1 MRNRENPRGIFLG
14 GSFCVKSNR
23 GIQRLLGDV
32 AVNVNE
38 DCNNVL
44 GIVVLVEY
52 DVSILGALNAII
64 LDCAVVISSLV
75 IIAAYVDDL
84 NIIVNCLGGQLR
96 LVANLIELIPVGY
109 DLTLLVVLVDSSHG
123 ARLVVVSILVLQVD
137 SDIRCRVYLIRSLIE
152 AYQIAFLQSGVAV
165 ALDQNG
171 LLGVSININ
180 SVGGVGGVAILN
192 SAVFLR
198 YDTVNSVCGRT
209 GRLGGQL
216 NISCNNLV
224 VVQNGSNSC
233 TRLSLDIVQVADG
246 VCVEVTRLTISIGLI
261 YEYNSIRSSNLVVEG
276 LSVLNIY
283 GRCV

>member
-1 MRNRENPRGIFLG
+1 M
-14 GSFCVKSNR
+14 
-23 GIQRLLGDV
+23 
-32 AVNVNE
+32 
-38 DCNNVL
+38 
-44 GIVVLVEY
+44 
-52 DVSILGALNAII
+52 
-64 LDCAVVISSLV
+64 
-75 IIAAYVDDL
+75 
-84 NIIVNCLGGQLR
+84 
-96 LVANLIELIPVGY
+96 
-109 DLTLLVVLVDSSHG
+109 
-123 ARLVVVSILVLQVD
+123 VVSILVLQVD

-165 ALDQNG
+165 TLDQNG

-209 GRLGGQL
+209 GRLGGQF

-224 VVQNGSNSC
+224 VVQNRSNSC

-246 VCVEVTRLTISIGLI
+246 VCVEITRLTISSGLI
-261 YEYNSIRSSNLVVEG
+261 YEYNSIRSSNLIVEG

-283 GRCV
+283 GGILIQRLRTPNLGDLDLVIGNIRILDQNASLNIGSLQLGSTQRSGVLMNNKLALRTVSLQNLNFQRIEARVNSLRAIGILYDCVVLGALRGLLSSVNNTADGVQGVGWSYVKI